1 MPVLEAQL
9 LGTPAIT
16 TVRRRPAPR
25 APAPC
30 WGGASLLGGPRVR
43 SGPVSGQAF
52 GAMRDFTQYGVSVP
66 PLQPHY
72 MGLGYAV
79 MPSAAG
85 SGRTPD

>member
-1 MPVLEAQL
+1 
-9 LGTPAIT
+9 
-16 TVRRRPAPR
+16 
-25 APAPC
+25 
-30 WGGASLLGGPRVR
+30 
-43 SGPVSGQAF
+43 VSGQAF

-85 SGRTPD
+85 SGRIPD